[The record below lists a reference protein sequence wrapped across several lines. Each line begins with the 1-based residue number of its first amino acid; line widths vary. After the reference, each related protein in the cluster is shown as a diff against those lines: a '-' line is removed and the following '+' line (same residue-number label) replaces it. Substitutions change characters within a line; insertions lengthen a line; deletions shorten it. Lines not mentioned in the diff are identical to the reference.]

1 METIF
6 TNIKERVLQITDLKG
21 ISKEK
26 FFNELGVTYGNFKGK
41 AKEKALSSDVL
52 AKIVSIN
59 PDINPEWLLTG
70 KGDMLKEDNYRTI
83 YWRDDETGKNVADKL
98 NKKRN
103 LLEQFPHDNK
113 EPNEDKG
120 YPLIN
125 ATAIGGTGNAVFG
138 FTDRDV
144 KAYYK
149 IPKFSHKK
157 VDFMIEVEGSSMY
170 PKYNSG
176 DVVACTIIKDSA
188 FIQWN
193 KTHVIAT
200 REQGIIIK
208 RIKKGLEDDFLTM
221 VSDNNSYDPFEVPKT
236 EITGIALVV
245 GVIRLE

>member
-1 METIF
+1 MDKSLILKEIKKHYSFKTDGEFAAFLGIKQN
-6 TNIKERVLQITDLKG
+6 TLSNWSTRNSIDYDRIIEKCENINGD
-21 ISKEK
+21 
-26 FFNELGVTYGNFKGK
+26 
-41 AKEKALSSDVL
+41 
-52 AKIVSIN
+52 
-59 PDINPEWLLTG
+59 WLLTG
-70 KGDMLKEDNYRTI
+70 KGEMLKKTV
-83 YWRDDETGKNVADKL
+83 DDFSLSLHEPSGL
-98 NKKRN
+98 YESINK
-103 LLEQFPHDNK
+103 
-113 EPNEDKG
+113 EDKG

-176 DVVACTIIKDSA
+176 DVVACTVINENS

-200 REQGIIIK
+200 QDQGIIIK
-208 RIKKGLEDDFLTM
+208 RIKKSLIEDCLCM
-221 VSDNNSYDPFEVPKT
+221 VSDNPSYDNFEVPKN
-236 EITGIALVV
+236 EINGIALVV